1 MRTLCLGLAMMMF
14 GCATPS
20 VPMSRLVVGIQATK
34 ADETRAAWA
43 PLVQDFGRVLAV
55 PSDVFA
61 APQAEVVKALQ
72 DRRIDVAW
80 LSSSVAIDA
89 VVESQAEVFAV
100 YRNLNGSEGYRSV
113 LVVRRDSGISTLEQA
128 LTPGKYR
135 YASGPG
141 TSTSGYLLPQHFLF
155 APRGTS
161 AEASFKAVQYGGHF
175 PNLDALWSGAVDVA
189 INNSTDLAAFRLRQP
204 AADMGLA
211 VLWESPMV
219 PNDVLL
225 VRPGLSAAA
234 KQRIRETVLAYGRD
248 SQQQRE
254 LLRQASS
261 IATFIPADTRL
272 LVPVASFKFATERA
286 AVAKDG
292 RLTPAEQSAR
302 LLDVARREDAF
313 NHAVASIK

>member
-1 MRTLCLGLAMMMF
+1 
-14 GCATPS
+14 
-20 VPMSRLVVGIQATK
+20 MSRLVVGVQSTK
-34 ADETRAAWA
+34 VDETRAAWA
-43 PLVQDFGRVLAV
+43 PLVQDLGRVLAV
-55 PSDVFA
+55 PSEVLA

-72 DRRIDVAW
+72 ERRIDVAW

-89 VVESQAEVFAV
+89 VVDSQAEVFAV
-100 YRNLNGSEGYRSV
+100 YRHLNGSEGYRSV
-113 LVVRRDSGISTLEQA
+113 LVVRRDSGMATLEEA
-128 LTPGKYR
+128 LAPGKYR
-135 YASGPG
+135 YASGPA

-155 APRGTS
+155 GPRGTT
-161 AEASFKAVQYGGHF
+161 AEAAFKTVQYGGHF

-189 INNSTDLAAFRLRQP
+189 INNSTDLAAFRARQP
-204 AADMGLA
+204 ASASGLA

-234 KQRIRETVLAYGRD
+234 KRHIREAVLAYGLD
-248 SQQQRE
+248 SQQQRD

-261 IATFIPADTRL
+261 IAAFVSADARL
-272 LVPVASFKFATERA
+272 LAPVASFKFATERA
-286 AVAKDG
+286 VVVKDA

-313 NHAVASIK
+313 NRAVASIR